1 MGYKNSYYY
10 CYYCYFTREELSV
23 VACRRKGWLFTI
35 LIDELK
41 LIIAYSVDPN
51 K

>member
-1 MGYKNSYYY
+1 MLLCVG
-10 CYYCYFTREELSV
+10 
-23 VACRRKGWLFTI
+23 RKGWLFTI
-35 LIDELK
+35 LIDKLK